1 MAVLA
6 QLVLMVDN
14 RLFEIGQLSARELK
28 KDNLS
33 WMTEGDNHDYLASE
47 VLRLNELEME
57 QFRKDANRVYDI
69 FIEAAKYIGKHQLWE
84 AAGIP
89 AVAIEL
95 VEHSLKNELG
105 THLIGRF
112 DYAGGLGDYPL
123 KVLEFNGDTFSL
135 LPESTLVQRMQFDK
149 LPRKQRKISG
159 QFNLITPAL
168 IKGFQQLL
176 DRYPDKYDSLL
187 ISGLGHEEDWLN
199 LEVIQTAARR
209 AGFSVVEQAPV
220 EEVIFSTEEGI
231 FLEKKNGTFQQFDF
245 WFKMAP
251 WEFIAY
257 EEPDL
262 MEMLTSIVKQ
272 QLAVVINPAY
282 SMLFQSKGILPFLQ
296 EVAPGHPSLL
306 SASLDRDKIRGNAYA
321 VKPMFG
327 RTGDNVQI
335 FTGSKY
341 PVAETQGD
349 FGHLP
354 KVYQELAQFAKDED
368 GDIYQPSVF
377 WAGGSACGFCLRRQD
392 SLIVDDD
399 AEFVGHI
406 LQEGHWGR

>member
-1 MAVLA
+1 MVALVQLA
-6 QLVLMVDN
+6 PMVDN
-14 RLFEIGQLSARELK
+14 RLLETKGLSTWDLGKEKMHWLV
-28 KDNLS
+28 
-33 WMTEGDNHDYLASE
+33 EGENHDYIAPE
-47 VLRLNELEME
+47 VLRLNEQEME
-57 QFRKDANRVYDI
+57 NYRQDANKVYDI
-69 FIEAAKYIGKHQLWE
+69 FVEAAKYIGKHQLWE

-89 AVAIEL
+89 PVAIEL
-95 VEHSLKNELG
+95 VEHSLNHELG

-112 DYAGGLGDYPL
+112 DYAGGLGDFPM
-123 KVLEFNGDTFSL
+123 KVIEFNGDTFSL
-135 LPESTLVQRMQFDK
+135 LPESTTIQRMQFDK
-149 LPRKQRKISG
+149 LPRKQRKHSG
-159 QFNLITPAL
+159 QFNLIMPAL

-187 ISGLGHEEDWLN
+187 ISGLGHEEDELN
-199 LEVIQTAARR
+199 LKIIETAAKR
-209 AGFSVVEQAPV
+209 AGFAKIDRAPV

-231 FLEKKNGTFQQFDF
+231 FLEYSNGTFQQFDF

-257 EEPDL
+257 EEPEL

-306 SASLDRDKIRGNAYA
+306 QASLDHSKIRGNAYA
-321 VKPMFG
+321 AKPMFG

-335 FTGSKY
+335 FTGSRY
-341 PVAETQGD
+341 PIAETQGD
-349 FGHLP
+349 FGHLS
-354 KVYQELAQFAKDED
+354 KVYQELAQFERDED

-406 LQEGHWGR
+406 LQEGLWSR